1 MTVKSSG
8 TLSMITDI
16 VGEFGGSAP
25 HGLKEYY
32 SGGSNVGS
40 WVSGVPSSGEIGM
53 KDFYGKSQYIN
64 PVAGTTYFSISGSL
78 ALTTS
83 NGATGSG
90 NAGSTTDTDNGQNNV
105 NTYAE
110 VIAAGTRAYTITNT
124 NLEGNVTGR
133 ITASNSSSLSTD
145 DGFVAIGHYRGGTL
159 ISGQYFGWSPSFA
172 GANVDVTRNFD
183 FTLQINDTLQYWV
196 ASAAGG
202 SVNKYSNSTTTFKSG
217 SVLGR

>member
-1 MTVKSSG
+1 MTLQSSG
-8 TLSMITDI
+8 AISLQDI
-16 VGEFGGSAP
+16 EDEFGGAGSIS
-25 HGLKEYY
+25 LSEYY
-32 SGGSNVGS
+32 SGGSKVGS
-40 WVSGVPSSGEIGM
+40 WVSGVPSSGAISFD
-53 KDFYGKSQYIN
+53 DFYGTSQYID
-64 PVAGTTYFSISGSL
+64 PVAGTTYFAIDGSL

-90 NAGSTTDTDNGQNNV
+90 SAGSATDTDGGENNV

-124 NLEGNVTGR
+124 NLEGDITAK
-133 ITASNSSSLSTD
+133 ITASNSSSASTD

-172 GANVDVTRNFD
+172 GANVDVTRSFD
-183 FTLQINDTLQYWV
+183 FTLQVNDTLQYWV

-202 SVNKYSNSTTTFKSG
+202 SVNYSSASTTTFKSG
-217 SVLGR
+217 SVVGR

>member
-1 MTVKSSG
+1 MAIKSSG
-8 TLSMITDI
+8 SLSMKTDI
-16 VGEFGGSAP
+16 VGEFGGTAP

-53 KDFYGKSQYIN
+53 KDFYGKSQYID

-78 ALTTS
+78 ALTKS

-90 NAGSTTDTDNGQNNV
+90 NAGSATDTDNGQNNV
-105 NTYAE
+105 NTYAK

-124 NLEGNVTGR
+124 NLQGAITAR
-133 ITASNSSSLSTD
+133 ITASNSSSISTD
-145 DGFVAIGHYRGGTL
+145 DGFVAVGHYRGASL
-159 ISGQYFGWSPSFA
+159 ISGQHFGWSPSYA
-172 GANVDVTRNFD
+172 GANVNVTRSFN
-183 FTLQINDTLQYWV
+183 FTLQVGDTLQYWV

-202 SVNKYSNSTTTFKSG
+202 SVNHSSGSTTTFKSG

>member
-1 MTVKSSG
+1 MALQSSG
-8 TLSMITDI
+8 SISLSDI
-16 VGEFGGSAP
+16 QTEFGGSNP
-25 HGLKEYY
+25 ISLSEYY

-40 WVSGVPSSGEIGM
+40 WVSSVPSSGVISLD
-53 KDFYGKSQYIN
+53 DFYGTSKYID
-64 PVAGTTYFSISGSL
+64 PVAGTTYFAISGSL
-78 ALTTS
+78 VLTTS

-90 NAGSTTDTDNGQNNV
+90 NAGSATDTDGGENNV
-105 NTYAE
+105 DTYAE

-124 NLEGNVTGR
+124 NLEGDITAK

-172 GANVDVTRNFD
+172 GADVDVTRSFD
-183 FTLQINDTLQYWV
+183 FTLQVNDTLQYWV

-202 SVNKYSNSTTTFKSG
+202 SVNHSSGSTTTFKSG
-217 SVLGR
+217 SVVGR

>member
-53 KDFYGKSQYIN
+53 KDFYGASQYID

-78 ALTTS
+78 SLTTS

-90 NAGSTTDTDNGQNNV
+90 NAGSATDTDGGENNV

-124 NLEGNVTGR
+124 NLEGAITAK
-133 ITASNSSSLSTD
+133 ITASNSSSASTD
-145 DGFVAIGHYRGGTL
+145 DGFVAIGHYRGSTL
-159 ISGQYFGWSPSFA
+159 ISGQHFGWSPSYA
-172 GANVDVTRNFD
+172 GANVNVTRSFN
-183 FTLQINDTLQYWV
+183 FTLQVGDKLKYYV

-202 SVNKYSNSTTTFKSG
+202 SANHSSGSTTTFKSG
-217 SVLGR
+217 SVVGR

>member
-53 KDFYGKSQYIN
+53 KDFYGKSQYID

-78 ALTTS
+78 VLTTS

-90 NAGSTTDTDNGQNNV
+90 NAGSATDTDNGQSNV

-124 NLEGNVTGR
+124 NLEGDITAK

-145 DGFVAIGHYRGGTL
+145 DGFVAIGHYRGGSL
-159 ISGQYFGWSPSFA
+159 ISGQHFGWSPSYA
-172 GANVDVTRNFD
+172 GANVNVTRSFN

-202 SVNKYSNSTTTFKSG
+202 SANHSSNSTTTFKSG
-217 SVLGR
+217 SVVGR